1 MQGMQFAIAEA
12 LQKQFTHISAA
23 MHDYLR
29 QANDPMP
36 AAAQATVVRV
46 LTQSGQSCEV
56 LNFATFCSTRRIHSR
71 SEVSRQ
77 ALMLY
82 MHSG

>member
-1 MQGMQFAIAEA
+1 MQGMQSAIAEA

-36 AAAQATVVRV
+36 AAAQAAVVRV
-46 LTQSGQSCEV
+46 FNSV
-56 LNFATFCSTRRIHSR
+56 R
-71 SEVSRQ
+71 SI
-77 ALMLY
+77 L
-82 MHSG
+82 